1 MEHGLSGPVAL
12 EDVVA
17 LLGRSVALAH
27 SLLVDVGNRVLGP
40 QRGAEVLEGPE
51 GRTREVGHAKL
62 FLQMPVEEA
71 YGIAFR
77 PVAVAVSGLDVEA
90 RLGMSACV
98 AVGTPFCMQEMGI
111 FGDGAFFHFA
121 VVGELPAVPSCPD
134 GGRIDVDD
142 VGTEVAAS
150 DDGLASR
157 VEAVGKVVERRHAIL
172 HVGGGT
178 GHSAQLVQGHH
189 GEPELVVPLEH
200 QHHAVALFDAQR
212 LEVVRGAAGLA
223 ADVLESEAL
232 FVQADESIR
241 QGKAPLLNKIKKSVY
256 KGKVI
261 GPESDDF
268 TSMQNLFNYQA
279 EVIKKLADTQPCV
292 IVGRC
297 ANYVLRDFDN
307 VVSVFVHAPQDFL
320 MEQAA
325 LKQPM
330 RGKELEKFIEK
341 TDKYRA
347 DYYKY
352 YTGERWE
359 DAYNYDLCLNSGRLG
374 FEKCVE
380 AIKEYMKVRFGND
393 VFD

>member
-1 MEHGLSGPVAL
+1 MKKVVITIERQYGSG
-12 EDVVA
+12 
-17 LLGRSVALAH
+17 
-27 SLLVDVGNRVLGP
+27 
-40 QRGAEVLEGPE
+40 
-51 GRTREVGHAKL
+51 GRT
-62 FLQMPVEEA
+62 
-71 YGIAFR
+71 
-77 PVAVAVSGLDVEA
+77 
-90 RLGMSACV
+90 
-98 AVGTPFCMQEMGI
+98 
-111 FGDGAFFHFA
+111 
-121 VVGELPAVPSCPD
+121 VGEM
-134 GGRIDVDD
+134 
-142 VGTEVAAS
+142 
-150 DDGLASR
+150 LAN
-157 VEAVGKVVERRHAIL
+157 ELGIHYYDK
-172 HVGGGT
+172 
-178 GHSAQLVQGHH
+178 
-189 GEPELVVPLEH
+189 ELVK
-200 QHHAVALFDAQR
+200 
-212 LEVVRGAAGLA
+212 LA
-223 ADVLESEAL
+223 ADESGISETL

-241 QGKAPLLNKIKKSVY
+241 QGKAAPLLSKIKKSVY

-279 EVIKKLADTQPCV
+279 QVIKKLADTQPCV

-341 TDKYRA
+341 TDNYRA

-359 DAYNYDLCLNSGRLG
+359 DAYNYDLCLNSGKLG

-393 VFD
+393 VFDG

>member
-1 MEHGLSGPVAL
+1 MKKVVITIERQYGSG
-12 EDVVA
+12 
-17 LLGRSVALAH
+17 
-27 SLLVDVGNRVLGP
+27 
-40 QRGAEVLEGPE
+40 
-51 GRTREVGHAKL
+51 GRT
-62 FLQMPVEEA
+62 
-71 YGIAFR
+71 
-77 PVAVAVSGLDVEA
+77 
-90 RLGMSACV
+90 
-98 AVGTPFCMQEMGI
+98 
-111 FGDGAFFHFA
+111 
-121 VVGELPAVPSCPD
+121 VGEM
-134 GGRIDVDD
+134 
-142 VGTEVAAS
+142 
-150 DDGLASR
+150 LAN
-157 VEAVGKVVERRHAIL
+157 ELGIHYYDK
-172 HVGGGT
+172 
-178 GHSAQLVQGHH
+178 
-189 GEPELVVPLEH
+189 ELVK
-200 QHHAVALFDAQR
+200 
-212 LEVVRGAAGLA
+212 LA
-223 ADVLESEAL
+223 ADESGISEAL

-320 MEQAA
+320 MEQAV

>member
-1 MEHGLSGPVAL
+1 MKNVVVTIERQYGSG
-12 EDVVA
+12 
-17 LLGRSVALAH
+17 
-27 SLLVDVGNRVLGP
+27 
-40 QRGAEVLEGPE
+40 
-51 GRTREVGHAKL
+51 GRT
-62 FLQMPVEEA
+62 
-71 YGIAFR
+71 
-77 PVAVAVSGLDVEA
+77 
-90 RLGMSACV
+90 
-98 AVGTPFCMQEMGI
+98 
-111 FGDGAFFHFA
+111 
-121 VVGELPAVPSCPD
+121 VGEM
-134 GGRIDVDD
+134 
-142 VGTEVAAS
+142 
-150 DDGLASR
+150 LAN
-157 VEAVGKVVERRHAIL
+157 ELGIHYYDK
-172 HVGGGT
+172 
-178 GHSAQLVQGHH
+178 
-189 GEPELVVPLEH
+189 ELVK
-200 QHHAVALFDAQR
+200 
-212 LEVVRGAAGLA
+212 LA
-223 ADVLESEAL
+223 ADESGISEAL

-241 QGKAPLLNKIKKSVY
+241 QGKAPILNKIKKNVY
-256 KGKVI
+256 KGTI
-261 GPESDDF
+261 IAPGNNDF

-279 EVIKKLADTQPCV
+279 DVIKKLANIQPCV

-380 AIKEYMKVRFGND
+380 AIKEYMKVRFGED
-393 VFD
+393 VFA